1 MHEALDLLRQIFSLS
16 FMVRA
21 LVVGVLVALCSSL
34 LGVSLVLK
42 RYSMIGDGLSHV
54 GFGALAAAAAMN
66 AAPLKVAIPVVVITA
81 FLLLRVNENGK
92 LKGDSAIALV
102 SASALAL
109 GVLILFPPLTA
120 MRVCKTFRRVVV
132 LSAVLGVACVTAGI
146 LLSFLLDVPASA
158 CIVLVNLAAYLLFS
172 LAGWA
177 ASQSGKRK
185 TMRSRR
191 ETNG

>member
-1 MHEALDLLRQIFSLS
+1 MLKIKNDFNTVKWWQFPMLIVAGI
-16 FMVRA
+16 VNA
-21 LVVGVLVALCSSL
+21 TGVAL
-34 LGVSLVLK
+34 
-42 RYSMIGDGLSHV
+42 
-54 GFGALAAAAAMN
+54 F
-66 AAPLKVAIPVVVITA
+66 
-81 FLLLRVNENGK
+81 
-92 LKGDSAIALV
+92 
-102 SASALAL
+102 
-109 GVLILFPPLTA
+109 
-120 MRVCKTFRRVVV
+120 
-132 LSAVLGVACVTAGI
+132 